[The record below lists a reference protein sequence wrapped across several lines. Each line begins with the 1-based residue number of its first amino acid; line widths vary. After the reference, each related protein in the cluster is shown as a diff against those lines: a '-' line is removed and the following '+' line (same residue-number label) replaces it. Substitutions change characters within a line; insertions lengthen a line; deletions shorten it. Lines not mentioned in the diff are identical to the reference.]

1 MEQKMDYFTRKMNEN
16 IYQPRKS
23 LNPQKKWVPYATFF
37 IVVITIIVLMFIFFQ
52 KYDDIKQ
59 IFGINSSTGTL
70 SDVLKGDYK
79 IGQVVE
85 LSWTMFSDWDL
96 ISYTHSIHTFDGDIL
111 WLKSR
116 NLNLNDYQWKVEI
129 KWTIEKLVGD
139 IFIVEVNNVS
149 WEVVLENTWV
159 SSTWKY
165 ISEAWI
171 FFDQNFFNSY
181 SIEDIANGKIIV
193 KNLDSN
199 QIIIVSYFKCNTF
212 NPDQNCRS
220 LNETFSQTSE
230 KDFTTSN
237 GISFYKLQSVS
248 SWYFA
253 NDNLLWYFINDV
265 PETEIMKL
273 SDYIILPNK
282 NYVSDNIMPNI
293 SDICNKW
300 FLKLE
305 KSSSYEIKLENNVV
319 IVLVKWTYQ
328 TWSVSCKIIIDP
340 LSPLKA
346 TLQDIKLDET
356 QTAVATQWTV
366 LNRDPKVKQ
375 FPINLAKTT
384 EFVSSTRW
392 YKIIF
397 PSRNIS
403 FASTNVEQDFGQLW
417 VSCFTQMN
425 VVSYP
430 NKENLQTNP
439 AIKFYECNIKKWFQE
454 SDQIILKKLWDRNF
468 VVEIVDPAWIEFTN
482 NLVIQ

>member
-1 MEQKMDYFTRKMNEN
+1 
-16 IYQPRKS
+16 
-23 LNPQKKWVPYATFF
+23 
-37 IVVITIIVLMFIFFQ
+37 MFIFFQ
-52 KYDDIKQ
+52 KYDAIKQ

-70 SDVLKGDYK
+70 SDVLKDDYK
-79 IGQVVE
+79 IGQVVD

-96 ISYTHSIHTFDGDIL
+96 ISYTHSIHTIDGDIL

-116 NLNLNDYQWKVEI
+116 NLNLNDYQWIIVI
-129 KWTIEKLVGD
+129 KWMIEKLVGD
-139 IFIVEVNNVS
+139 IFIVEVSNIS
-149 WEVVLENTWV
+149 WEVISQNTW
-159 SSTWKY
+159 SLSTWKY

-171 FFDQNFFNSY
+171 FFDQDFFNNY
-181 SIEDIANGKIIV
+181 SIEDISNWKIII

-199 QIIIVSYFKCNTF
+199 QSIIISYFKCNTS
-212 NPDQNCRS
+212 NPDQNCRA

-248 SWYFA
+248 SRYFA

-265 PETEIMKL
+265 PESEIMKL
-273 SDYIILPNK
+273 ADYIILPNK
-282 NYVSDNIMPNI
+282 NYVSNNIMSNI
-293 SDICNKW
+293 SSICNKW
-300 FLKLE
+300 SLKLE
-305 KSSSYEIKLENNVV
+305 NSSSYEIKLENN
-319 IVLVKWTYQ
+319 ILLVLVKWTYQ
-328 TWSVSCKIIIDP
+328 TWNISCELIIDP
-340 LSPLKA
+340 LSAFKAVLKN
-346 TLQDIKLDET
+346 ISLDQI
-356 QTAVATQWTV
+356 QTNVTNQWTV

-375 FPINLAKTT
+375 FPINLEKTT

-403 FASTNVEQDFGQLW
+403 FASTNVEQDFGQVW
-417 VSCFTQMN
+417 VNCFTQMN

-439 AIKFYECNIKKWFQE
+439 SIKLYECNMKKWFQE